1 MEDTKEDG
9 RWNYWGLLEEE
20 PIEDK
25 DDTNNK

>member
-20 PIEDK
+20 PIEDEH
-25 DDTNNK
+25 DTNDK